1 MEELHK
7 LKGGKVMT
15 LQQLLHKTRGEYEL
29 TIFRD
34 RTSLCEDEEIPD
46 VDEEIHEEVAFDQY
60 ISDWD
65 TIKKSKVKDF
75 RLTLNRNCNGPAI
88 WVTIE

>member
-1 MEELHK
+1 
-7 LKGGKVMT
+7 MT
-15 LQQLLHKTRGEYEL
+15 LQQLLKKTRGEYEL

-34 RTSLCEDEEIPD
+34 RECSEGEETLCEDEEIP
-46 VDEEIHEEVAFDQY
+46 EEVTFEEY
-60 ISDWD
+60 ISNWD

>member
-1 MEELHK
+1 
-7 LKGGKVMT
+7 MT
-15 LQQLLHKTRGEYEL
+15 LQYLLNKTRGEYEL

-34 RTSLCEDEEIPD
+34 RGSSEDEETLLEDEEIP
-46 VDEEIHEEVAFDQY
+46 EEVTFEEC
-60 ISDWD
+60 ISNWD

>member
-7 LKGGKVMT
+7 LKGGKIMT

-34 RTSLCEDEEIPD
+34 RESSEGEETLCADEEIP
-46 VDEEIHEEVAFDQY
+46 EEVTFEEY
-60 ISDWD
+60 ISNWD

>member
-1 MEELHK
+1 
-7 LKGGKVMT
+7 MT
-15 LQQLLHKTRGEYEL
+15 LWQLLKKTRGEYEL

-34 RTSLCEDEEIPD
+34 RESSEGEETLCEDEEIP
-46 VDEEIHEEVAFDQY
+46 EEVTFEEY
-60 ISDWD
+60 ISNWD

-75 RLTLNRNCNGPAI
+75 RLTLNKNCNGPAI